1 MPYLLGPVQFGQVS
15 AEIITDYRIGIR
27 CAQERS
33 TSLKGNLAERLEIAG
48 RSLVIPDFTALG
60 LLFSPRVERA
70 LLNRTKN
77 PTSRPLRGKGWD
89 RKSEPDKKN
98 SQTHQI
104 KACSLVHLINCHH
117 NLQRSW
123 CTTNWILLSEWSHQ
137 DMHDVVGVAQ
147 KVTFSRKPEEI
158 SDLRSDNIMSERKDK
173 RRGAKMTQSDD
184 TITGGWL
191 ILRLFGEESFFVKRE
206 LKMGFKVFIIDAHW
220 SILEGQKVIK
230 WLNIFEHLST
240 IANNWKQQHLML
252 IMLKQCS
259 VDNSL
264 LTISLGCW
272 RPRCNLQWWPASP
285 EDEKSQLR
293 IDLRHFEKRENPSNI
308 LELIGLDGK
317 PLSNCQDG
325 RTWLSQVSDFKA
337 RVHWGGS
344 EAAVQPQNNLWQNW
358 WESF

>member
-1 MPYLLGPVQFGQVS
+1 
-15 AEIITDYRIGIR
+15 
-27 CAQERS
+27 
-33 TSLKGNLAERLEIAG
+33 
-48 RSLVIPDFTALG
+48 
-60 LLFSPRVERA
+60 
-70 LLNRTKN
+70 
-77 PTSRPLRGKGWD
+77 
-89 RKSEPDKKN
+89 
-98 SQTHQI
+98 
-104 KACSLVHLINCHH
+104 
-117 NLQRSW
+117 
-123 CTTNWILLSEWSHQ
+123 
-137 DMHDVVGVAQ
+137 MHDVVGVAQ

-158 SDLRSDNIMSERKDK
+158 SNLRSDNIVSERKDK

-191 ILRLFGEESFFVKRE
+191 ILRLFGEKSFFVKRE

-240 IANNWKQQHLML
+240 IANNWKQQHIML
-252 IMLKQCS
+252 IILKQCS

-264 LTISLGCW
+264 LTISPGCW

-293 IDLRHFEKRENPSNI
+293 INLRHFEKRENPSNI

>member
-1 MPYLLGPVQFGQVS
+1 M
-15 AEIITDYRIGIR
+15 TNIR
-27 CAQERS
+27 Y
-33 TSLKGNLAERLEIAG
+33 G
-48 RSLVIPDFTALG
+48 
-60 LLFSPRVERA
+60 
-70 LLNRTKN
+70 
-77 PTSRPLRGKGWD
+77 
-89 RKSEPDKKN
+89 
-98 SQTHQI
+98 
-104 KACSLVHLINCHH
+104 
-117 NLQRSW
+117 W
-123 CTTNWILLSEWSHQ
+123 CTTNWIFLSEWSHQ

-158 SDLRSDNIMSERKDK
+158 SNLRSENIVSERRDK

-191 ILRLFGEESFFVKRE
+191 ILRLFSEKSFFVKRE

-220 SILEGQKVIK
+220 SILESQKVIK
-230 WLNIFEHLST
+230 WLNIFERLST

-264 LTISLGCW
+264 LTISPGCW

-285 EDEKSQLR
+285 EDEKSQLV

-317 PLSNCQDG
+317 PRSNCQDG